1 MKTIGLIGGVSWVST
16 LDYYRIINSEVNRRL
31 GAGNGA
37 RMFIS
42 SLNYE
47 EVIQLNK
54 ADPQQLL
61 GIVTLHAKKIE
72 QAGADCLLFGANTM
86 HRFAKAVQDQVGIP
100 LIHIAEETGKAIRKK
115 GFKTVSLLG
124 TKFTMEMDFFK
135 DKLAEQGIQALIPGA
150 KDRDFIH
157 ETIFGELGR
166 SEFKPATRAR
176 YVEII
181 EGMSR
186 NGCEA
191 AILGCTEIPMLVK
204 EKDTRVPLLDTT
216 EIHALA
222 AVDFALG

>member
-16 LDYYRIINSEVNRRL
+16 LDYYRIINSEVNKRL

-37 RMFIS
+37 KMFIS

-54 ADPQQLL
+54 KDPEQLL
-61 GIVTLHAKKIE
+61 GIVLDHARKIE
-72 QAGADCLLFGANTM
+72 KAGADCLLFGANTM
-86 HRFAKAVQDQVGIP
+86 HRFAKEVQAGLNIP
-100 LIHIAEETGKAIRKK
+100 LIHIAEETGKEIAKK
-115 GFKTVSLLG
+115 GFKIVSLLG

-135 DKLAEQGIQALIPGA
+135 DKLSEKGIKAVIPETEE
-150 KDRDFIH
+150 RDFIH

-166 SEFKPATRAR
+166 SEFKPETRER
-176 YVEII
+176 YVAII
-181 EGMSR
+181 EGM
-186 NGCEA
+186 NKKGCEA

-204 EKDTRVPLLDTT
+204 TKDTAVPLLDTT

-222 AVDFALG
+222 AVNFALR